1 MWESAGFS
9 IARGGFFLYNIQ
21 IQEPEQAQLTLRLAV
36 ISMRKQSKN
45 LPVPPIFLLAV
56 VALAIFLLV
65 AFGGRSGDQEAQQ
78 EISAG
83 IAYLESLERK
93 DPAVVQNIRKEI
105 RAQQIAEQRDELLS
119 QLETGEID
127 PFSMFRDYVIMGDS
141 RAVGYWYRDF
151 LDKGR
156 VLADGGHTIRNISEQ
171 MDTLVSLNPA
181 TVYLC
186 YGLNDISIGYWDT
199 AESYVAEYISLVK
212 QIRERLPNATV
223 VVSSILPARD
233 PAFERS
239 AKWRN
244 IPDWSKV
251 LEAACKE
258 NNILFANCDDLA
270 EDYPKLWDPDGIH
283 FRKEFYPYWASRLVV
298 TTLMEE

>member
-1 MWESAGFS
+1 MK
-9 IARGGFFLYNIQ
+9 
-21 IQEPEQAQLTLRLAV
+21 
-36 ISMRKQSKN
+36 KQRKN
-45 LPVPPIFLLAV
+45 LPVPPVLLLAAA
-56 VALAIFLLV
+56 ALAVFVLV
-65 AFGGRSGDQEAQQ
+65 AFGGGSEDQEVQQ

-105 RAQQIAEQRDELLS
+105 RAAQLEAQRDELLAK
-119 QLETGEID
+119 LESGETD
-127 PFSMFRDYVIMGDS
+127 PFSLFKDYVVMGDS
-141 RAVGYWYRDF
+141 RAVGFWYRDF

-181 TVYLC
+181 TIYLC

-212 QIRERLPNATV
+212 QIRERLPDATV
-223 VVSSILPARD
+223 VVSSILPAKD

-244 IPDWSKV
+244 IPEWSKA

-258 NNILFANCDDLA
+258 NNILFANCDSLA
-270 EDYPKLWDPDGIH
+270 EDHPNLWDPDGIH
-283 FRKEFYPYWASRLVV
+283 FREDFYPYWASRLVV
-298 TTLMEE
+298 ATLMEE